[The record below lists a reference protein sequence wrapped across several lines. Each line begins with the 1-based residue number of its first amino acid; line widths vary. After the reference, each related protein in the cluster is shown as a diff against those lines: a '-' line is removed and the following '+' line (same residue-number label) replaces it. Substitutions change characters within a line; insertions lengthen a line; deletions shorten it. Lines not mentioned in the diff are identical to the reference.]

1 MKKIRIGMVCPY
13 GWDTPGGVQTH
24 MKDLAE
30 YLISEGHYVS
40 VLAPVSD
47 DSISIEDY
55 VVNAGKPI
63 SIPVNGSVARVLFG
77 PLASSRAKQW
87 IAAGDFDLLH
97 LHEPAIPSLSL
108 LACSAAEGPIV
119 GTFHVSTPKKK
130 AIYAIGPILEPIV
143 EKLTARIAVS
153 ELARSTLKAHF
164 DTDAVV
170 IPNGIDGEKY
180 ANAKVNPEYTG
191 PNSIG
196 FMGRFEEP
204 RKGLQVLIDS
214 LAIVARF
221 IPDVKYLIAGP
232 GDSEEFLKQLNPQ
245 LQSRIEFLGRLSDQQ
260 KESFLKSVDV
270 YVAPNTGGESFGIIL
285 TEALSAGT
293 AVVASDIPAFKAVL
307 ENGEVGVL
315 FKNQDSADL
324 AKVIVGLL
332 RDDERRKKLAH
343 NEKLKACTRWQLL
356 VVSESHFP
364 LRIGSGVG
372 DESREHTRA
381 VIVDINWVVLILLC
395 IAFRQIA
402 PPG

>member
-47 DSISIEDY
+47 DSIRVEDY

-170 IPNGIDGEKY
+170 IPNGIDGQKY
-180 ANAKVNPEYTG
+180 ANAKVNPEYSG

-221 IPDVKYLIAGP
+221 IPNVKYLIAGP

-245 LQSRIEFLGRLSDQQ
+245 LQSRIEFLGRLSDQE

-307 ENGEVGVL
+307 ENGEVGAL

-332 RDDERRKKLAH
+332 RDDERRKKLA
-343 NEKLKACTRWQLL
+343 NNGKLSAQKYDWQ
-356 VVSESHFP
+356 VVAEQIESVYEMAIAGGQRVTLSSENRFW
-364 LRIGSGVG
+364 
-372 DESREHTRA
+372 SRR
-381 VIVDINWVVLILLC
+381 
-395 IAFRQIA
+395 
-402 PPG
+402 

>member
-13 GWDTPGGVQTH
+13 GWDTPGGVQSH
-24 MKDLAE
+24 MRDLAE
-30 YLISEGHYVS
+30 YLIGEGHFVS
-40 VLAPVSD
+40 VLAPISD
-47 DSISIEDY
+47 DTIEFEGY

-77 PLASSRAKQW
+77 PLASSRVKQW
-87 IAAGDFDLLH
+87 IASGDFDLLH

-153 ELARSTLKAHF
+153 ELARSTLKDHF
-164 DTDAVV
+164 ETDAVV
-170 IPNGIDGEKY
+170 IPNGIDGQKY
-180 ANAKVNPEYTG
+180 ANAQVSSEYSG
-191 PNSIG
+191 PNTIG

-221 IPDVKYLIAGP
+221 IPDVRYLIAGP
-232 GDSEEFLKQLNPQ
+232 GDSEEFMKKLNPQ
-245 LQSRIEFLGRLSDQQ
+245 LRSRITFLGRLSDKQ
-260 KESFLKSVDV
+260 KESFLKSVEI

-293 AVVASDIPAFKAVL
+293 AVIASDIPAFKAVL
-307 ENGEVGVL
+307 ENGEVGDL
-315 FKNQDSADL
+315 FKNEDSADL
-324 AKVIVGLL
+324 AKAIVGLL
-332 RDDERRKKLAH
+332 RDDDRRKKLASDG
-343 NEKLKACTRWQLL
+343 KLSAQKYDWQ
-356 VVSESHFP
+356 VVAEQIESVYEMAIAGGQRVTLSSENRFW
-364 LRIGSGVG
+364 
-372 DESREHTRA
+372 SRR
-381 VIVDINWVVLILLC
+381 
-395 IAFRQIA
+395 
-402 PPG
+402 

>member
-47 DSISIEDY
+47 DSIRVEDY

-170 IPNGIDGEKY
+170 IPNGIDGQKY
-180 ANAKVNPEYTG
+180 ANAKVNPEYSG

-221 IPDVKYLIAGP
+221 IPNVKYLIAGP

-245 LQSRIEFLGRLSDQQ
+245 LQSRIEFLGRLSDQE

-307 ENGEVGVL
+307 ENGEVGAL

-332 RDDERRKKLAH
+332 RDDERRKKLAS
-343 NEKLKACTRWQLL
+343 NGKLSAQKYDWQ
-356 VVSESHFP
+356 VVAEQIESVYEMAIAGGQRVTLSSENRFW
-364 LRIGSGVG
+364 
-372 DESREHTRA
+372 SRR
-381 VIVDINWVVLILLC
+381 
-395 IAFRQIA
+395 
-402 PPG
+402 

>member
-13 GWDTPGGVQTH
+13 GWDTPGGVQSH
-24 MKDLAE
+24 MRDLAE
-30 YLISEGHYVS
+30 YLIGEGHFVS
-40 VLAPVSD
+40 VLAPISD
-47 DSISIEDY
+47 DTIEFEDY

-87 IAAGDFDLLH
+87 IASGDFDLLH

-153 ELARSTLKAHF
+153 ELARSTLKDHF
-164 DTDAVV
+164 ETDAVV
-170 IPNGIDGEKY
+170 IPNGIDGQKY
-180 ANAKVNPEYTG
+180 ANAQVSSEYSG
-191 PNSIG
+191 PNTIG

-204 RKGLQVLIDS
+204 RKGLQILIDS

-221 IPDVKYLIAGP
+221 IPDVRYLIAGP
-232 GDSEEFLKQLNPQ
+232 GDSEEFMKELNPQ
-245 LQSRIEFLGRLSDQQ
+245 LRSRITFLGRLSDKQ
-260 KESFLKSVDV
+260 KESFLKSVEI

-293 AVVASDIPAFKAVL
+293 AVIASDIPAFKAVL
-307 ENGEVGVL
+307 ENGEVGDL
-315 FKNQDSADL
+315 FKNEDSADL
-324 AKVIVGLL
+324 AKAIVGLL
-332 RDDERRKKLAH
+332 RDDDRREKLAS
-343 NEKLKACTRWQLL
+343 NGKLSSQKYDWQ
-356 VVSESHFP
+356 VVAEQIESVYEMAIAGGQRVTLSSENRFW
-364 LRIGSGVG
+364 
-372 DESREHTRA
+372 SRR
-381 VIVDINWVVLILLC
+381 
-395 IAFRQIA
+395 
-402 PPG
+402 

>member
-1 MKKIRIGMVCPY
+1 MKKVRIGMVCPY
-13 GWDTPGGVQTH
+13 GWDTPGGVQSH
-24 MKDLAE
+24 MRDFAE
-30 YLISEGHYVS
+30 YLIGEGHFVS
-40 VLAPVSD
+40 ILAPISD
-47 DSISIEDY
+47 DAVSFEDY
-55 VVNAGKPI
+55 VINAGKPI

-87 IAAGDFDLLH
+87 IASGDFDLLH

-108 LACSAAEGPIV
+108 LACSAAEGPLV

-153 ELARSTLKAHF
+153 ELARSTLKDHF

-170 IPNGIDGEKY
+170 IPNGIDGQKY
-180 ANAKVNPEYTG
+180 ANAPITKEFSG
-191 PNSIG
+191 PNTIG

-221 IPDVKYLIAGP
+221 VPDVKYLIAGP
-232 GDSEEFLKQLNPQ
+232 GDSDEFVKNLNPQ
-245 LQSRIEFLGRLSDQQ
+245 LQNRITFLGRLSDRQ
-260 KESFLKSVDV
+260 KESFLKSVEI

-307 ENGEVGVL
+307 ENGEVGAL
-315 FKNQDSADL
+315 FRNEDSSDL
-324 AKVIVGLL
+324 AKVIVALL
-332 RDDERRKKLAH
+332 RDDARREKLAT
-343 NEKLKACTRWQLL
+343 NGRLSAQKYDWQ
-356 VVSESHFP
+356 VVAEQIESVYEMAIAGGQRVTLSSENRFW
-364 LRIGSGVG
+364 
-372 DESREHTRA
+372 SRR
-381 VIVDINWVVLILLC
+381 
-395 IAFRQIA
+395 
-402 PPG
+402 

>member
-13 GWDTPGGVQTH
+13 GWDTPGGVQSH
-24 MKDLAE
+24 MRDLAE
-30 YLISEGHYVS
+30 YLIGEGHFVS
-40 VLAPVSD
+40 ILAPISD
-47 DSISIEDY
+47 DAVSFEDY

-87 IAAGDFDLLH
+87 IASGDFDLLH

-108 LACSAAEGPIV
+108 LACSAAEGPLV

-153 ELARSTLKAHF
+153 ELARSTLKDHF

-170 IPNGIDGEKY
+170 IPNGIDGQKY
-180 ANAKVNPEYTG
+180 ANAPITKEFSG
-191 PNSIG
+191 PNTIG

-221 IPDVKYLIAGP
+221 VPDVKYLIAGP
-232 GDSEEFLKQLNPQ
+232 GDSDEFVKNLNPQ
-245 LQSRIEFLGRLSDQQ
+245 LQNRITFLGRLSDRQ
-260 KESFLKSVDV
+260 KESFLKSVEI

-307 ENGEVGVL
+307 ENGEVGAL
-315 FKNQDSADL
+315 FRNEDSSDL
-324 AKVIVGLL
+324 AKVIVALL
-332 RDDERRKKLAH
+332 RDDARREKLAT
-343 NEKLKACTRWQLL
+343 NGRLSAQKYDWQ
-356 VVSESHFP
+356 VVAEQIESVYEMAIAGGQRVTLSSENRFW
-364 LRIGSGVG
+364 
-372 DESREHTRA
+372 SRR
-381 VIVDINWVVLILLC
+381 
-395 IAFRQIA
+395 
-402 PPG
+402 

>member
-13 GWDTPGGVQTH
+13 GWDTPGGVQSH
-24 MKDLAE
+24 MRDLAE
-30 YLISEGHYVS
+30 YLIGEGHFVS
-40 VLAPVSD
+40 VLAPISD
-47 DSISIEDY
+47 DTIEFEGY

-87 IAAGDFDLLH
+87 IASGDFDLLH

-153 ELARSTLKAHF
+153 ELARSTLKDHF
-164 DTDAVV
+164 ETDAVV
-170 IPNGIDGEKY
+170 IPNGIDGQKY
-180 ANAKVNPEYTG
+180 ANAQVSSEYSG
-191 PNSIG
+191 PNTIG

-221 IPDVKYLIAGP
+221 IPDVRYLIAGP
-232 GDSEEFLKQLNPQ
+232 GDSEEFMKKLNPQ
-245 LQSRIEFLGRLSDQQ
+245 LRSRITFLGRLSDKQ
-260 KESFLKSVDV
+260 KESFLKSVEI

-293 AVVASDIPAFKAVL
+293 AVIASDIPAFKAVL
-307 ENGEVGVL
+307 ENGEVGDL
-315 FKNQDSADL
+315 FKNEDSADL
-324 AKVIVGLL
+324 AKAIVGLL
-332 RDDERRKKLAH
+332 RDDDRRKKLAS
-343 NEKLKACTRWQLL
+343 NGKLSAQKYDWQ
-356 VVSESHFP
+356 VVAEQIESVYEMAIAGGQRVTLSSENRFW
-364 LRIGSGVG
+364 
-372 DESREHTRA
+372 SRR
-381 VIVDINWVVLILLC
+381 
-395 IAFRQIA
+395 
-402 PPG
+402 

>member
-1 MKKIRIGMVCPY
+1 MVCPY

-40 VLAPVSD
+40 VLAPVGD
-47 DSISIEDY
+47 DSIRVEDY

-170 IPNGIDGEKY
+170 IPNGIDGQKY
-180 ANAKVNPEYTG
+180 ANAKVNPEYSA

-221 IPDVKYLIAGP
+221 IPNVKYLIAGP

-245 LQSRIEFLGRLSDQQ
+245 LQSRIEFLGRLSDQE

-307 ENGEVGVL
+307 ENGEVGAL

-332 RDDERRKKLAH
+332 RDDERRKKLAS
-343 NEKLKACTRWQLL
+343 NGKLSAQKYDWQ
-356 VVSESHFP
+356 VVAEQIESVYEMAIAGGQRVTLSSENRFW
-364 LRIGSGVG
+364 
-372 DESREHTRA
+372 SRR
-381 VIVDINWVVLILLC
+381 
-395 IAFRQIA
+395 
-402 PPG
+402 

>member
-13 GWDTPGGVQTH
+13 GWDTPGGVQSH
-24 MKDLAE
+24 MRDLAE
-30 YLISEGHYVS
+30 YLIGEGHFVS
-40 VLAPVSD
+40 VLAPISD
-47 DSISIEDY
+47 DTIEFEDY

-87 IAAGDFDLLH
+87 IASGDFDLLH

-153 ELARSTLKAHF
+153 ELARSTLKDHF
-164 DTDAVV
+164 ETDAVV
-170 IPNGIDGEKY
+170 IPNGIDGQKY
-180 ANAKVNPEYTG
+180 ANAQVSSEYSG
-191 PNSIG
+191 PNTIG

-221 IPDVKYLIAGP
+221 IPDVRYLIAGP
-232 GDSEEFLKQLNPQ
+232 GDSEEFMKKLNLQLR
-245 LQSRIEFLGRLSDQQ
+245 SRITFLGRLSDKQ
-260 KESFLKSVDV
+260 KESFLKSVEI

-293 AVVASDIPAFKAVL
+293 AVIASDIPAFKAVL
-307 ENGEVGVL
+307 ENGEVGDL
-315 FKNQDSADL
+315 FKNEDSADL
-324 AKVIVGLL
+324 AKAIVGLL
-332 RDDERRKKLAH
+332 RDDDRRKKLAS
-343 NEKLKACTRWQLL
+343 NGKLSSQKYDWQ
-356 VVSESHFP
+356 VVAEQIESVYEMAIAGGQRVTLSSENRFW
-364 LRIGSGVG
+364 
-372 DESREHTRA
+372 SRR
-381 VIVDINWVVLILLC
+381 
-395 IAFRQIA
+395 
-402 PPG
+402 

>member
-47 DSISIEDY
+47 DSIRVEDY

-170 IPNGIDGEKY
+170 IPNGIDGQKY
-180 ANAKVNPEYTG
+180 ANAKVNPEYSG

-204 RKGLQVLIDS
+204 RKGLQVLINS

-221 IPDVKYLIAGP
+221 IPNVKYLIAGP

-245 LQSRIEFLGRLSDQQ
+245 LQSRIEFLGRLSDQE

-307 ENGEVGVL
+307 ENGEVGAL

-332 RDDERRKKLAH
+332 RDDERRKKLA
-343 NEKLKACTRWQLL
+343 NNGKLSAQKYDWQ
-356 VVSESHFP
+356 VVAEQIESVYEMAIAGGQRVTLSSENRFW
-364 LRIGSGVG
+364 
-372 DESREHTRA
+372 SRR
-381 VIVDINWVVLILLC
+381 
-395 IAFRQIA
+395 
-402 PPG
+402 